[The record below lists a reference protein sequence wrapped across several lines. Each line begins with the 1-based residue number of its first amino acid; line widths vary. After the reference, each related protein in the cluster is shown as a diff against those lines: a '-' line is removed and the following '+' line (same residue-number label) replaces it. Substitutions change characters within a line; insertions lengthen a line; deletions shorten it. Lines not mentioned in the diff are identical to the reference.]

1 MTKIIEVQLPGG
13 RIEQFANLAAAEMYC
28 KKTGAKLTAN
38 SAIDKITSTDAM
50 PVRNPATCALLGLS
64 TIALQTNG
72 EIEAGF
78 AGNGRK
84 SSPRNTEK
92 IVASLVN
99 FWRAKTGD
107 TVDETI
113 KFLQDRHPLLFQS
126 SLAKT
131 AGTANERLACNEILS
146 IGPTMK
152 NTFN

>member
-28 KKTGAKLTAN
+28 RKTGGKLTAN

-64 TIALQTNG
+64 TVALQTNG
-72 EIEAGF
+72 EIEAAF

-84 SSPRNTEK
+84 SSPRNTDK

-99 FWRAKTGD
+99 FWRAKTGG

-113 KFLQDRHPLLFQS
+113 KFLQDRHPLLFPS
-126 SLAKT
+126 ALGKT
-131 AGTANERLACNEILS
+131 AGTANERLGANEILCV
-146 IGPTMK
+146 GPTVK
-152 NTFN
+152 YAFN